1 MAQVKSAQQAALELD
16 PRAKL
21 EILGA
26 ILLALFLFALDQ
38 TVVGT
43 ALPVIVTDLNGNNL
57 YVWVVTIYLLTS
69 TISGPIYGKLSDL
82 FGRRPIIIFAVSLFL
97 IGSVLSGL
105 SQTMEQLILF
115 RGLQGLGG
123 GAIFPVALAV
133 VADLYTPSERGK
145 YIGLFGAVFG
155 VSFLIGPAIGGL
167 ITDTVGWHWIF
178 FVNVPIGLVSLVI
191 IWRLLPAIKR
201 PDAARN
207 IDYLGAAV
215 FAVAISLI
223 LIGLTNKG
231 TGDWTD
237 PAVGGLILAGLL
249 ITGVFIWIESRAAD
263 PIVPLGLFRIRNFSV
278 SVTAMFFAAFG
289 FFGAVIFLPRWFQT
303 VGGASATIS
312 GYNLLPLVG
321 GLIVSATM
329 SGQIVARTGKYKI
342 LMLVSLVMLAAGLV
356 LMTQLTAETPRP
368 VLWFWMVIAGLGI
381 GPSFAVFTLVVQNS
395 VNAARIGVATA
406 SLTFF
411 QQIGGTIGLTLAG
424 SLLATR
430 LVTEIPKQLV
440 AAGVPQPVVDGFAG
454 GGAVDLTGTGDLGQR
469 ILASVPAAQQPQIAP
484 LIPAIV
490 HGIYEAFSIAIA
502 ATFWVGV
509 IGAVIA
515 VIAVAFMHE
524 EPMRTT
530 FDVVETADSAEPAT
544 A

>member
-1 MAQVKSAQQAALELD
+1 MAQGKSAEQAALELD

-43 ALPVIVTDLNGNNL
+43 ALPVIVTDLHGNDL

-97 IGSVLSGL
+97 IASVLAGL
-105 SQTMEQLILF
+105 SQSMEQLILF

-145 YIGLFGAVFG
+145 YLGLFGAVFG

-178 FVNVPIGLVSLVI
+178 FVNVPIGLISLVI
-191 IWRLLPAIKR
+191 ISRLLPAIKR

-231 TGDWTD
+231 TGEWTD
-237 PAVGGLILAGLL
+237 PAVGGLILAGLV
-249 ITGVFIWIESRAAD
+249 ITAVFIWIESRAAD

-278 SVTAMFFAAFG
+278 SVAAMFFAAFG
-289 FFGAVIFLPRWFQT
+289 FFGAVIFLPRWLQT

-342 LMLVSLVMLAAGLV
+342 LMLVSLVMLAVGLA
-356 LMTQLTAETPRP
+356 LMTNLTAETPRP

-424 SLLATR
+424 TLLATR
-430 LVTEIPKQLV
+430 LVSEIPKQLV

-469 ILASVPAAQQPQIAP
+469 ILASVPQEQQPQIAP

-490 HGIYEAFSIAIA
+490 HAIYEAFSIAIA

-509 IGAVIA
+509 VGAVIA
-515 VIAVAFMHE
+515 VIAVAFMRE

-530 FDVVETADSAEPAT
+530 FDVVETADAAEPIT

>member
-1 MAQVKSAQQAALELD
+1 MTSRDTVDIGLS
-16 PRAKL
+16 PRERL

-43 ALPVIVTDLNGNNL
+43 ALPVIVTDLKGNDL

-69 TISGPIYGKLSDL
+69 TISGPVYGKLSDL
-82 FGRRPIIIFAVSLFL
+82 FGRRPVIIFAVSLFL
-97 IGSVLSGL
+97 ISSILSGL
-105 SQTMEQLILF
+105 SQNMAELILF

-145 YIGLFGAVFG
+145 YLGLFGAVFG
-155 VSFLIGPAIGGL
+155 VSFLIGPAIGGV
-167 ITDTVGWHWIF
+167 ITDNVGWHWIF
-178 FVNVPIGLVSLVI
+178 YVNVPIGLISLVI

-201 PDAARN
+201 PDAARH

-215 FAVAISLI
+215 FAVGISLV

-231 TGDWTD
+231 TGNWTD
-237 PAVGGLILAGLL
+237 PAVGGLVLAGL
-249 ITGVFIWIESRAAD
+249 IIGAVFLWIESRSAD

-278 SVTAMFFAAFG
+278 SVAAMFFAAFG
-289 FFGAVIFLPRWFQT
+289 FFGAVIFLPRYFQT
-303 VGGASATIS
+303 VTGASATIS

-321 GLIVSATM
+321 GLIVTATL
-329 SGQIVARTGKYKI
+329 SGQIVARTGRYKLLI
-342 LMLVSLVMLAAGLV
+342 LGSLVLLAAGLV
-356 LMTQLTAETPRP
+356 LMTNLTAETDRP
-368 VLWFWMVIAGLGI
+368 VLWLWMVIAGLGI

-395 VNAARIGVATA
+395 VNPERIGVATA

-411 QQIGGTIGLTLAG
+411 QQIGGTIGLTFAG
-424 SLLATR
+424 SLLADR

-440 AAGVPQPVVDGFAG
+440 AAGVPQQVVAGFAG
-454 GGAVDLTGTGDLGQR
+454 GGGVDLTGTGDLGPK
-469 ILASVPAAQQPQIAP
+469 ILASIPAAQQAQIAP
-484 LIPAIV
+484 LVPAIV
-490 HGIYEAFSIAIA
+490 QGIHDAFSIAIA

-509 IGAVIA
+509 VGAVIA
-515 VIAVAFMHE
+515 VLAVVFMKE

-530 FDVVETADSAEPAT
+530 FDFEGAPEGDPASAS
-544 A
+544 

>member
-1 MAQVKSAQQAALELD
+1 MTTPDTADIGLS
-16 PRAKL
+16 PRERL

-26 ILLALFLFALDQ
+26 ILLALFLFSLDQ

-43 ALPVIVTDLNGNNL
+43 ALPVIVTDLQGNNL

-69 TISGPIYGKLSDL
+69 TISGPVYGKLSDL
-82 FGRRPIIIFAVSLFL
+82 FGRRPVIIFAVSLFL
-97 IGSVLSGL
+97 ISSVLSGL
-105 SQTMEQLILF
+105 SQNMGELILF

-133 VADLYTPSERGK
+133 VADLYTPAERGK
-145 YIGLFGAVFG
+145 YLGLFGAVFG
-155 VSFLIGPAIGGL
+155 VSFLIGPAIGGV

-178 FVNVPIGLVSLVI
+178 FVNVPIGLISLVI

-201 PDAARN
+201 PDAARH
-207 IDYLGAAV
+207 IDYIGASV
-215 FAVAISLI
+215 FTVAISLV

-237 PAVGGLILAGLL
+237 PTVGGLILAGLVVTAL
-249 ITGVFIWIESRAAD
+249 FLWIESRAAD
-263 PIVPLGLFRIRNFSV
+263 PIVPLGLFRIRNFTV

-289 FFGAVIFLPRWFQT
+289 FFGAVIFLPRYFQT
-303 VGGASATIS
+303 VTGASATIS

-329 SGQIVARTGKYKI
+329 SGQIVARTGKYKV
-342 LMLVSLVMLAAGLV
+342 LMLGSLVLLTAGLV
-356 LMTQLTAETPRP
+356 LLTNLSAQTDRP
-368 VLWFWMVIAGLGI
+368 VLWLWMVIAGLGI

-395 VNAARIGVATA
+395 VNPERIGVATA

-411 QQIGGTIGLTLAG
+411 QQIGGTIGLTFAG

-430 LVTEIPKQLV
+430 LVTEIPKQLI
-440 AAGVPQPVVDGFAG
+440 ASGVPQQVVTAFG
-454 GGAVDLTGTGDLGQR
+454 GGSSVDLTGTGDLGQR
-469 ILASVPAAQQPQIAP
+469 ILASVPAAQQAQIAP

-490 HGIYEAFSIAIA
+490 EGIHDAFSIAIA

-509 IGAVIA
+509 VGAVIS
-515 VIAVAFMHE
+515 VLAVAFLRE
-524 EPMRTT
+524 EPMRAT
-530 FDVVETADSAEPAT
+530 FDFEAT
-544 A
+544 

>member
-1 MAQVKSAQQAALELD
+1 MSEQAAADIDLSA
-16 PRAKL
+16 RQRL

-97 IGSVLSGL
+97 VSSVLSGL
-105 SQTMEQLILF
+105 SQSMEQLILF

-145 YIGLFGAVFG
+145 YLGLFGAVFG
-155 VSFLIGPAIGGL
+155 VSFLIGPAIGGV

-215 FAVAISLI
+215 FAAAITLI

-237 PAVGGLILAGLL
+237 PSVGGLIVAGLL
-249 ITGVFIWIESRAAD
+249 ITAVFIWIESRAAD

-342 LMLVSLVMLAAGLV
+342 LMLVSLVMLAAGLI

-368 VLWFWMVIAGLGI
+368 ALWFWMVIAGLGI

-440 AAGVPQPVVDGFAG
+440 AAGVPQQVVDGFAG

-469 ILASVPAAQQPQIAP
+469 ILASVPPAQQPQIAP

-490 HGIYEAFSIAIA
+490 QGIHEAFSIAIA

-509 IGAVIA
+509 VGAVIA

-530 FDVVETADSAEPAT
+530 FEFEPTGEVAP
-544 A
+544 APDA

>member
-1 MAQVKSAQQAALELD
+1 MAQGKSAQQAALELD

-43 ALPVIVTDLNGNNL
+43 ALPVIVTDLHGNDL

-97 IGSVLSGL
+97 IASVLAGL
-105 SQTMEQLILF
+105 SQSMEQLILF

-145 YIGLFGAVFG
+145 YLGLFGAVFG

-178 FVNVPIGLVSLVI
+178 FVNVPIGLISLVI
-191 IWRLLPAIKR
+191 ISRLLPAIKR
-201 PDAARN
+201 PDAGRN
-207 IDYLGAAV
+207 IDYPGAAV

-231 TGDWTD
+231 TGEWTD

-249 ITGVFIWIESRAAD
+249 ITAVFIWIESRAAD

-289 FFGAVIFLPRWFQT
+289 FFGAVIFLPRWLQT

-342 LMLVSLVMLAAGLV
+342 LMLVSLVMLAVGLV
-356 LMTQLTAETPRP
+356 LMTNLTAETPRP

-430 LVTEIPKQLV
+430 LVSEIPKQLV
-440 AAGVPQPVVDGFAG
+440 AAGVPQQVVDGFAG
-454 GGAVDLTGTGDLGQR
+454 GGGVDLTGTGDLGQR
-469 ILASVPAAQQPQIAP
+469 ILASVPPAQQPQIAP

-490 HGIYEAFSIAIA
+490 HAIYEAFSIAIA

-509 IGAVIA
+509 VGAVIA
-515 VIAVAFMHE
+515 VIAVAFMRE

-530 FDVVETADSAEPAT
+530 FDFTETADSGEPVIA
-544 A
+544 